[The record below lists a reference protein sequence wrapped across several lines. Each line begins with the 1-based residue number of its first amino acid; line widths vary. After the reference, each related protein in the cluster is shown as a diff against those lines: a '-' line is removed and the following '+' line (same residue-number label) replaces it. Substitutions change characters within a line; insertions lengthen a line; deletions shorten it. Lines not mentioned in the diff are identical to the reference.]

1 MTSLQVT
8 IHLVFPEIISQEAAL
23 SCLADEEKSRADRF
37 RFRKDAVHWM
47 ACRAN
52 LRKIL
57 GQAIQRPPREVPLVL
72 TENGKPLLAPPYDS
86 LHFNLSHCSD
96 LAIVA
101 LCAEGP
107 VGIDLESLDRAPDL
121 LECETTFCHPRE
133 ISELPSE
140 TNARASQLL
149 RIWTAKEAV
158 LKALG
163 TGLSHPPESVRI
175 LFGNPVCTT
184 ISDRP
189 LAGVENQNLHE
200 LHHARLDG
208 YQTFVSA
215 PTSVTRIQLIDQG
228 FTHQPS
234 AAAPPSHTRQDA
246 PASGSSTASHD
257 SAPKNAAARE
267 R

>member
-1 MTSLQVT
+1 MTSGQVT
-8 IHLVFPEIISQEAAL
+8 IRLVFPEIISQEAAL
-23 SCLADEEKSRADRF
+23 TCLTDEEQSRADRF
-37 RFRKDAVHWM
+37 RFRKDAVHWI

-57 GQAIQRPPREVPLVL
+57 GQAIQRPPREVPLIL
-72 TENGKPLLAPPYDS
+72 SENGKPLLAPPYDS

-121 LECETTFCHPRE
+121 LECATTFCHPRE

-140 TNARASQLL
+140 TSARASQLL

-175 LFGNPVCTT
+175 LFGNPAGIA

-189 LAGVENQNLHE
+189 LAGVENQSLHE
-200 LHHARLDG
+200 LHHARLNG
-208 YQTFVSA
+208 YQSFVSA
-215 PTSVTRIQLIDQG
+215 PASVTRIQLIDESIYHG
-228 FTHQPS
+228 NHEP
-234 AAAPPSHTRQDA
+234 AAPIPS
-246 PASGSSTASHD
+246 PAL
-257 SAPKNAAARE
+257 
-267 R
+267 

>member
-1 MTSLQVT
+1 MTSGQVT
-8 IHLVFPEIISQEAAL
+8 IHLVLPEIISQETAL
-23 SCLADEEKSRADRF
+23 ACLTDEEKSRADRF
-37 RFRKDAVHWM
+37 RFRKDAVHWI

-57 GQAIQRPPREVPLVL
+57 GQAIQRPPKEVPLIL
-72 TENGKPLLAPPYDS
+72 SENGKPLLAPPFDS

-96 LAIVA
+96 LAIIA

-107 VGIDLESLDRAPDL
+107 VGIDLESITRAPDL
-121 LECETTFCHPRE
+121 LECATTFCHPWE

-140 TNARASQLL
+140 TSARASQLL

-175 LFGNPVCTT
+175 LFGNPAGTA
-184 ISDRP
+184 ISDRW
-189 LAGVENQNLHE
+189 LVGVENQSLHE
-200 LHHARLDG
+200 LHHARLNG

-215 PTSVTRIQLIDQG
+215 PSSVTRIQLID
-228 FTHQPS
+228 
-234 AAAPPSHTRQDA
+234 
-246 PASGSSTASHD
+246 D
-257 SAPKNAAARE
+257 SI
-267 R
+267 

>member
-1 MTSLQVT
+1 MTSGQVI

-23 SCLADEEKSRADRF
+23 ACLTDEEKSRADRF
-37 RFRKDAVHWM
+37 RFKKDAVHWID
-47 ACRAN
+47 CRAN

-57 GQAIQRPPREVPLVL
+57 GQAIQRPPREVPLIL
-72 TENGKPLLAPPYDS
+72 SKNGKPLLAPPYDS

-101 LCAEGP
+101 LSAEGP

-121 LECETTFCHPRE
+121 LECEATFCHPRE

-140 TNARASQLL
+140 TSARASQLL

-175 LFGNPVCTT
+175 CFLPARSTA
-184 ISDRP
+184 SSELP
-189 LAGVENQNLHE
+189 LAGIDSQRLHE
-200 LHHARLDG
+200 LDHPALAGHRAV
-208 YQTFVSA
+208 VSA
-215 PTSVTRIQLIDQG
+215 PRSVKRIEI
-228 FTHQPS
+228 
-234 AAAPPSHTRQDA
+234 PP
-246 PASGSSTASHD
+246 
-257 SAPKNAAARE
+257 
-267 R
+267 